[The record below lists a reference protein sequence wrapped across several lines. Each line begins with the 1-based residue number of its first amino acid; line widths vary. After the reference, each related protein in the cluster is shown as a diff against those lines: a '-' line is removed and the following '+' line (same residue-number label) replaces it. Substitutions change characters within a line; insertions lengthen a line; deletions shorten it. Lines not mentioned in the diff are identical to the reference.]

1 MTEKLPGDIWT
12 DRDGDYVFLQE
23 VNGDTGWG
31 ESWVVTAYYQE
42 SNAEYEDPYEE
53 VNDGAI
59 RVEGHL
65 QDLIYR
71 QFEDVTDEYDRV
83 LERQGG
89 FFGVPQDLY
98 TNDGGFITKDSGV
111 RAAYDSG
118 MVRDTQEGKPRFDLM
133 YPKNIPYKDQML
145 TRLGELLE
153 RGQAKY
159 GTRNWELANSQEEI
173 DRFEGSGLRHYMQ
186 WMLGETDE
194 DHAAAVLFNV
204 IAAESTKWKKL
215 NENPNL

>member
-1 MTEKLPGDIWT
+1 VTEKLPGDIWT

-23 VNGDTGWG
+23 PGKPW
-31 ESWVVTAYYQE
+31 ESRKTWIVTAYYQV
-42 SNAEYEDPYEE
+42 SNKDYEDPYAEDA
-53 VNDGAI
+53 DGALRI
-59 RVEGHL
+59 EDQLGE
-65 QDLIYR
+65 LIYR
-71 QFEDVTDEYDRV
+71 QYEDVTDEEDLDLDDDEDDELPY
-83 LERQGG
+83 G
-89 FFGVPQDLY
+89 FV
-98 TNDGGFITKDSGV
+98 TKDSGV

-118 MVRDTQEGKPRFDLM
+118 MVRDTQEGKARWDLM